1 MAPTRRALILWGLKA
16 GSVVGCL
23 SPVLGLGLFWWLP
36 FKPAV
41 TVYVLITG
49 LAFALLKW
57 IEFRRLSLELDEILK
72 GRYHLDSSK
81 EKISGGVKW
90 LR

>member
-1 MAPTRRALILWGLKA
+1 MTQKARALVHLGFQA
-16 GSVVGCL
+16 GTAL
-23 SPVLGLGLFWWLP
+23 SCITPVLGLAVFWLLP

-41 TVYVLITG
+41 TIYAVITG
-49 LAFALLKW
+49 LAYALLKW
-57 IEFRRLSLELDEILK
+57 IELRRLSLQLDEILK
-72 GRYHLDSSK
+72 GRYDAGPSK